1 MYKVPTNSREIDAL
15 NKEIA
20 GVQKDIADRQNRNR
34 EVTSAQ
40 YSVQANNYQKLF
52 NLTKDKKELSN
63 AIDSIT
69 KALAKS
75 PEAQYLAKRA
85 ELYSKNE
92 EFEKAAR
99 DISKLSELGP
109 IAGIAGIYVN
119 KVVKDIATLNEIQ
132 DQISLLSTNGEISQE
147 LAAILSDHAKIT
159 QNLVLKV
166 GVHDERLDG
175 HDEQIEVLKDQL
187 KKSQYQIT
195 QAMLLIAQGET
206 LTKEQI
212 KELQRGQEE
221 GEKKLVIVER
231 KVDDLKL
238 KVETVEDRVDN
249 VEDKVVALQ
258 DASSMIEVCVQSLN
272 ANAGTHQIIE
282 SINYLK
288 SKQDYLSGL
297 ITNQDAFGIDLK
309 IRIAELT
316 KSSDPKLLESICKQ
330 VAEHEKILEE
340 SGTKAK
346 AEIRECLKML
356 ETEDP
361 KLLFYFKT
369 FYWTTLNLFDAFRV
383 LSTDYVAKNT
393 NAVFSKK
400 AGGAILAEEQAF
412 KLGAELTNG
421 IPVVGTIMSL
431 LNIVNQGAVYA
442 VKYRA
447 FVNQVNSIN
456 QIIFSS
462 MLNEDEISINIAQ
475 AAIQIIE
482 AKKAEILDPREK
494 TITIGGKIEKLSSWI
509 QSAIKSGESTILQM
523 PYEVDLHENNPQV
536 KLALEDVS
544 FMMAYLYTHYEEKPS
559 QLTEKMTEIILNHS
573 AEIALEKILKDK
585 TPDELKDLAEGYS
598 GSSES
603 EYKESEYSLKVDD
616 EGIYIN
622 MLGRDAE
629 LIWKKAKSGSWSPLF
644 TKGVSYFC
652 KDVYLTELAI
662 KNKVKPEEALE
673 FKNKMKMVIFHLICD
688 GANNSKNFDCA
699 EKFAKKNPDLVHQ
712 MVYTNPEFFVTPNV
726 AKVCISDPNIL
737 KDLIKSF
744 ESHSLS
750 DHRETSLSSRA
761 QFDDDDQ
768 LSLLGHQDLSGNQ
781 DE

>member
-1 MYKVPTNSREIDAL
+1 MDRVQDSSK
-15 NKEIA
+15 IA
-20 GVQKDIADRQNRNR
+20 KLRKDIERGKNDIADRLKRNV
-34 EVTSAQ
+34 EIPASK
-40 YSVQANNYQKLF
+40 YSLQATNYEKLF
-52 NLTKDKKELSN
+52 NLTGNKDELSS
-63 AIDSIT
+63 AIDCIN
-69 KALAKS
+69 KAIAES
-75 PEAQYLAKRA
+75 SEAQYLVRRA

-99 DISKLSELGP
+99 DITELSKLGP
-109 IAGIAGIYVN
+109 IDGIAGLYVK
-119 KVVKDIATLNEIQ
+119 KVVKDIAKLNEIQ
-132 DQISLLSTNGEISQE
+132 NQISLLSKNGEISKD
-147 LAAILSDHAKIT
+147 LAKVLSQHAKIT

-166 GVHDERLDG
+166 GAHDERLDG
-175 HDEQIEVLKDQL
+175 HDKQIEILKNQL
-187 KKSQYQIT
+187 EK
-195 QAMLLIAQGET
+195 AMSSIAKGEK

-212 KELQRGQEE
+212 DELKKGQEE
-221 GEKKLVIVER
+221 GKEKLGIVER
-231 KVDDLKL
+231 KLVVVEDDISDLK
-238 KVETVEDRVDN
+238 
-249 VEDKVVALQ
+249 
-258 DASSMIEVCVQSLN
+258 DANEMIESCMQTLN
-272 ANAGTHQIIE
+272 DGAGSHEIIE

-297 ITNQDAFGIDLK
+297 IMKQDAFGIDLK

-316 KSSDPKLLESICKQ
+316 QSSDPKLLEYICKQ
-330 VAEHEKILEE
+330 VAEHEKILEV
-340 SGTKAK
+340 SGVKAK
-346 AEIRECLKML
+346 AGIEECLKML

-361 KLLFYFKT
+361 KLLDYFKT

-400 AGGAILAEEQAF
+400 AGGTISAEEQAF

-421 IPVVGTIMSL
+421 IPVIGTIMSL
-431 LNIVNQGAVYA
+431 LNIVNREAVYT

-482 AKKAEILDPREK
+482 AKKAEIIDPREK

-509 QSAIKSGESTILQM
+509 QSTIKSGQSTILKL

-559 QLTEKMTEIILNHS
+559 HLTEKMTEIILNHS

-585 TPDELKDLAEGYS
+585 TPYELKDLAKGYS

-603 EYKESEYSLKVDD
+603 EDKESEYSSKVDD

-622 MLGRDAE
+622 MLGRDVE

-662 KNKVKPEEALE
+662 KNKIKPEEALE

-688 GANNSKNFDCA
+688 GAHNSENFDCA

-712 MVYTNPEFFVTPNV
+712 MVYTNPEFFVTPNI
-726 AKVCISDPNIL
+726 AKACISDPNIL
-737 KDLIKSF
+737 EDLIKSF

-750 DHRETSLSSRA
+750 DHSETSLSSRA